1 MKKIYFYFLFFCV
14 LMATPSDFTSVS
26 EVFMGS
32 EEGKYYTVISEILN
46 PGSYYIYKK
55 NTYLAVYRDDNS
67 LISKRILKQEDI
79 VLDDDA
85 KESKKSVRILRNK
98 GTMENLLKKDIDL
111 SISYFINMN
120 EHEMRNDGI
129 YENFPEEDKKPEKIF
144 SKEEI
149 DKKIKEICNKNY
161 CGENT
166 DYNYENLEILSGY
179 YNRQSSFY
187 IIRADFDIVSIN
199 FIMRKNR

>member
-14 LMATPSDFTSVS
+14 LMATPSDFTNVS

-32 EEGKYYTVISEILN
+32 EDGKYYTVISEILN

-55 NTYLAVYRDDNS
+55 NTYLAAYRDDNS

-98 GTMENLLKKDIDL
+98 GTMENFLKKDIDL
-111 SISYFINMN
+111 SISYFVNMN

-129 YENFPEEDKKPEKIF
+129 YENFPEEDKEPEKIF

-166 DYNYENLEILSGY
+166 DYNYENLEVLSGY

>member
-1 MKKIYFYFLFFCV
+1 MKKFYVYFLFFCM
-14 LMATPSDFTSVS
+14 LMATPSDFTNVS

-46 PGSYYIYKK
+46 PGSYYVYKK
-55 NTYLAVYRDDNS
+55 NTYLAAYKDDNS
-67 LISKRILKQEDI
+67 LIYKRILKQEDM

-85 KESKKSVRILRNK
+85 KESKNSVRKLRNK
-98 GTMENLLKKDIDL
+98 GVLENLLKKDIDL
-111 SISYFINMN
+111 SITYFGNN
-120 EHEMRNDGI
+120 SEYEMRDDGI
-129 YENFPEEDKKPEKIF
+129 YENFPEEDKESVKIF

-161 CGENT
+161 CGENI
-166 DYNYENLEILSGY
+166 DYNNEELEITAGY
-179 YNRQSSFY
+179 YNRRSSFY
-187 IIRADFDIVSIN
+187 IIKTDFDIVSIN

>member
-1 MKKIYFYFLFFCV
+1 MKKIYFYFIFFCV
-14 LMATPSDFTSVS
+14 LMATPSDYTSVS

-32 EEGKYYTVISEILN
+32 ENGKYYTIISEILN
-46 PGSYYIYKK
+46 SGSYYIYKK
-55 NTYLAVYRDDNS
+55 NTYLAEYRDDNS
-67 LISKRILKQEDI
+67 LINRRILKQEDI

-85 KESKKSVRILRNK
+85 KESNKSVRILRNK
-98 GTMENLLKKDIDL
+98 GAMENLLKKDIDL
-111 SISYFINMN
+111 SISYFVNMN
-120 EHEMRNDGI
+120 EYEIRNDGI
-129 YENFPEEDKKPEKIF
+129 YENFPEEDKESEKIF

-161 CGENT
+161 CSEKA

-187 IIRADFDIVSIN
+187 LIRADFDIVSIN